1 MYSMQFVSPQAVLT
15 GTNTDTLYVTNPLA
29 QKVIVQRAYVVDNAG
44 VTADGS
50 NYATV
55 QLRSGTTVLAS
66 VDTSS
71 DSLTAGTPAALTL
84 SGTGSDL
91 EIDAGGALNVNITK
105 AGTGVNVDLTVAV
118 DCLVGRDVS

>member
-1 MYSMQFVSPQAVLT
+1 MYTQTFTGQQIVLT
-15 GTNTDTLYVTNPLA
+15 GTNADTQYITNPLA
-29 QKVIVQRAYVVDNAG
+29 KKIVVQRAYVVDNAG
-44 VTADGS
+44 VTANGS

-84 SGTGSDL
+84 SGTGTDL
-91 EIDAGGALNVNITK
+91 EVATGGALNVNITK
-105 AGTGVNVDLTVAV
+105 AGSGVNVDLVVAV
-118 DCLVGRDVS
+118 DCLVARDVS

>member
-15 GTNTDTLYVTNPLA
+15 GTNADTLYVTNPLA

-44 VTADGS
+44 VTANGT

-71 DSLTAGTPAALTL
+71 ASLTAGTPAALTL

-105 AGTGVNVDLTVAV
+105 AGSGVDVDLTVAV
-118 DCLVGRDVS
+118 DCLVGRDFS

>member
-1 MYSMQFVSPQAVLT
+1 MYTMQFVSPQAVLT
-15 GTNTDTLYVTNPLA
+15 GTNADTLYITNPLA

-66 VDTSS
+66 RATNS
-71 DSLTAGTPAALTL
+71 DSITAGTPATMTL
-84 SGTGSDL
+84 SGTGTDL

-105 AGTGVNVDLTVAV
+105 AGSGVNVDLTVAV
-118 DCLVGRDVS
+118 DCLVGRSVS

>member
-15 GTNTDTLYVTNPLA
+15 GTNADTLYVTNPLA

-50 NYATV
+50 NYVTV

-71 DSLTAGTPAALTL
+71 ASLTAGTPAALTL

-105 AGTGVNVDLTVAV
+105 AGSGVNVDLTVAV
-118 DCLVGRDVS
+118 DCLVGRDIS

>member
-15 GTNTDTLYVTNPLA
+15 GTNADTLYVTNPLA

-44 VTADGS
+44 VTANGT

-71 DSLTAGTPAALTL
+71 ASLTAGTPASLTL

-105 AGTGVNVDLTVAV
+105 AGSGVNVDLTVAV

>member
-15 GTNTDTLYVTNPLA
+15 GTNADTLYVTNPLA

-44 VTADGS
+44 VTANGT

-71 DSLTAGTPAALTL
+71 ASLTAGTPAALTL

-105 AGTGVNVDLTVAV
+105 AGSGVDVDLTVAV